1 MGMPYTTSE
10 AGIDLIKQFEGLR
23 LRAYPDPGS
32 GRAPWTIGYGTT
44 KGVRPNMVISKAQ
57 AEVMLQRDLREIE
70 RVVDD
75 LVKVE
80 ITQSMFDALVSF
92 TYNVGLGSLRRSTL
106 LRKLNEG
113 NIQAAADQ
121 LLRWNRARGRVLPGL
136 TRRRVAERELFLRE
150 PWSISAGT
158 VSTDQIVRIE
168 DLKSG
173 EGEGG
178 SK

>member
-1 MGMPYTTSE
+1 
-10 AGIDLIKQFEGLR
+10 
-23 LRAYPDPGS
+23 
-32 GRAPWTIGYGTT
+32 
-44 KGVRPNMVISKAQ
+44 
-57 AEVMLQRDLREIE
+57 
-70 RVVDD
+70 VDD